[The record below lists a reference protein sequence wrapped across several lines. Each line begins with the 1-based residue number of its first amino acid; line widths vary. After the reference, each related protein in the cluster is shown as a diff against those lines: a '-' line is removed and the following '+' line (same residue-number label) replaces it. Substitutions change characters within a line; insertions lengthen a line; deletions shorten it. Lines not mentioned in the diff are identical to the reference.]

1 MGFNQVKMKEIVDL
15 LNWDEEEICE
25 LNLLKRITQEI

>member
-15 LNWDEEEICE
+15 LNWDEEEIYE